1 MDPQFSLGSAD
12 NKGILSLLSAIEQ
25 TGDNFDT
32 DPDSPPAIKD
42 DITTDAN
49 EFNQLESNK
58 QSSALQCFDFNLQR
72 IFSGLDIG
80 LSLNKSVC
88 VCLICG
94 QSSILESSDQ
104 VNMIDISLQ
113 ISGMKI
119 AERIEDIVSRKIS
132 EKHSSLI
139 CNECFGVLQ
148 QIDLLEGELLK
159 YKRIITSKF
168 STSNPAK
175 STRISPKKF
184 SSNSNSS
191 LGFSEAMLDA
201 KMPMQFLATDREIE
215 RDIEHMHE
223 RSQLRLKSK
232 LDILTETMLEDGF
245 DSSEDEVKKSVIT
258 VFECDVC
265 DRKFKNKS
273 LYQKHVKIHTKT
285 ESHNCNECG
294 KKFTSKNHLQ
304 AHLKLHFET
313 RTFSCPHCGKDF
325 KGKKSLLEH
334 VSSKHNNEKKF
345 SCSQCQES
353 FSSRHL
359 KNVHERQHNGG
370 KGFICDQCGDSFST
384 SQGLSHHKSKH
395 TGDYQYC
402 CKVCG
407 KGFNNHKLLEEHEH
421 VHTGNKP
428 YQCNKCDFKAGN
440 RGSLWVHMKK
450 HETLKPY
457 ECSDCGKNFSHSSHL
472 VVHRRLHSGEKPYRC
487 RLCPEG
493 FISSNHLKRHMVKL
507 HPSQL
512 PFACG
517 NCKQTFSL
525 RRQLVSHSNKVH
537 GGNVVED
544 VGGAGDAVDIIEDSD
559 NYSLMPV
566 SLLPDGGDGDG
577 GPGHHDQQRL
587 VELLGQEG
595 VGLGHTIVLIQV
607 TLVFLYM
614 YIHIFNFNI
623 ILNLV

>member
-1 MDPQFSLGSAD
+1 
-12 NKGILSLLSAIEQ
+12 
-25 TGDNFDT
+25 
-32 DPDSPPAIKD
+32 
-42 DITTDAN
+42 
-49 EFNQLESNK
+49 
-58 QSSALQCFDFNLQR
+58 
-72 IFSGLDIG
+72 
-80 LSLNKSVC
+80 
-88 VCLICG
+88 
-94 QSSILESSDQ
+94 
-104 VNMIDISLQ
+104 MIDISIQ
-113 ISGMKI
+113 ISGIRI
-119 AERIEDIVSRKIS
+119 AEKIEDIVSRKIS
-132 EKHSSLI
+132 PEKHSSLI

-159 YKRIITSKF
+159 YKRNITSKF

-175 STRISPKKF
+175 STRTSPKKF

-191 LGFSEAMLDA
+191 LGFSDSILDA
-201 KMPMQFLATDREIE
+201 KMPMQFLASDREIE
-215 RDIEHMHE
+215 RDIEHMQE
-223 RSQLRLKSK
+223 RSQLRSKSK
-232 LDILTETMLEDGF
+232 LDILTETMLGDGF
-245 DSSEDEVKKSVIT
+245 DSSDDDIKKTVSV
-258 VFECDVC
+258 FGCDVC
-265 DRKFKNKS
+265 GRKFKNNN
-273 LYQKHVKIHTKT
+273 LYQKHLKT
-285 ESHNCNECG
+285 HAKAESQKCNECG

-345 SCSQCQES
+345 FCSQCQES

-370 KGFICDQCGDSFST
+370 KGFICDQCGDGFST

-402 CKVCG
+402 CNTCG
-407 KGFNNHKLLEEHEH
+407 KGFNNQKLLEEHEH

-428 YQCNKCDFKAGN
+428 YQCSKCDKGFGN

-472 VVHRRLHSGEKPYRC
+472 AVHKRLHSGEKPYKC

-493 FISSNHLKRHMVKL
+493 FISSNHLKRHMLKL

-517 NCKQTFSL
+517 NCKLTFSF

-537 GGNVVED
+537 GGHVVED
-544 VGGAGDAVDIIEDSD
+544 KGGDVDSIGIEDSD

-566 SLLPDGGDGDG
+566 SIVDGGDGEG
-577 GPGHHDQQRL
+577 EHGHHDQQRL

-607 TLVFLYM
+607 VMLMIYM
-614 YIHIFNFNI
+614 IRYKLF
-623 ILNLV
+623 